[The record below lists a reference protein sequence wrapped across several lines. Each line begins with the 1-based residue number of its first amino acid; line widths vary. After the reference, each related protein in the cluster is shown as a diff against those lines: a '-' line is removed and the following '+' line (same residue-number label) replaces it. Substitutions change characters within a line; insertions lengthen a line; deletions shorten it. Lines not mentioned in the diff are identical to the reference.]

1 MIIIIIT
8 VVILQILLFIA
19 LKQIHY
25 KSLEENLYNQIK
37 ISADLYSKYFS
48 NATLQENILNNV
60 DTFWKQT
67 DAQVQILN
75 LNGDVLMDSIGVP
88 TSNLS
93 ELEDVKKSLEGRYGK
108 WIGDVE
114 YDSNKVMAVSYPLK
128 SRQQTV
134 GILRFVTSLEKVN
147 QDVISIFKVFAF
159 LGFIVIIIA
168 GTVSIF
174 LSNSIVI
181 PLREVTKA
189 AEKIAEGNFEVQSKK
204 IADDEIGRLSDTLN
218 YMTKEILKKEQLKNS
233 FITSVSHELRTPLTA
248 IKGWAITLKNGYDD
262 KEVLLDG
269 LAIIEKESDRLKHM
283 VEELLDFSKLISG
296 NVELTQKVTH
306 IDDFIKE
313 LKQEFMP
320 RSIKE
325 GITLKID
332 NSVELSTSI
341 MIDQNKLKQVL
352 INVMDNAFKFSP
364 TDSSVILESKITDK
378 CLKFIVKDNGCGISP
393 EDLPKVKEKFFKG
406 NTSKSTNGIG
416 LSICEELVKLM
427 NGELEISSK
436 LGIGTTVVI
445 TLPLEE
451 VEDV

>member
-8 VVILQILLFIA
+8 VVILETLLFIA
-19 LKQIHY
+19 VKQIHY

-37 ISADLYSKYFS
+37 ISTDLYSKYFS

-67 DAQVQILN
+67 EAQVQILN
-75 LNGDVLMDSIGVP
+75 LKGEVLMDSIGVP
-88 TSNLS
+88 TSNLG
-93 ELEDVKKSLEGRYGK
+93 EMEDVKKSLEGGYGK
-108 WIGDVE
+108 WIGNVE
-114 YDSNKVMAVSYPLK
+114 YDSEKVMAVSYPLK
-128 SRQQTV
+128 SRQHTV
-134 GILRFVTSLEKVN
+134 GVLRFVTSLEKVN
-147 QDVISIFKVFAF
+147 QDVLSIFKVFAI
-159 LGFIVIIIA
+159 LGLIVIIIA

-181 PLREVTKA
+181 PLKEVTKT

-248 IKGWAITLKNGYDD
+248 IKGWAITLKHGYED
-262 KEVLLDG
+262 KEILLDG
-269 LAIIEKESDRLKHM
+269 LSIIEKESDRLKHM

-296 NVELTQKVTH
+296 NVELSKKSTN
-306 IDDFIKE
+306 IDDLLKE
-313 LKQEFMP
+313 LKQEFIP

-325 GITLKID
+325 DINLIIK
-332 NSVELSTSI
+332 NSVHPSSI
-341 MIDQNKLKQVL
+341 MIDQNKLKQIL

-364 TDSSVILESKITDK
+364 TDSSILLESKITDK
-378 CLKFIVKDNGCGISP
+378 RLKFIIKDNGCGISP

-427 NGELEISSK
+427 NGEIEIASQ
-436 LGIGTTVVI
+436 LGTGTSVVI
-445 TLPLEE
+445 NLPLEE